1 MALAEGDEEQPWW
14 ENNTTLVS
22 VILGL
27 PVVGLISIGVLSL
40 IGINTSAFPYMIS
53 AEFFVTDLFLKLL
66 TLPVGII
73 LIRAFMRRMSSE

>member
-1 MALAEGDEEQPWW
+1 MDEGDEEEPWW

-27 PVVGLISIGVLSL
+27 PVLGLILIGVLSL
-40 IGINTSAFPYMIS
+40 IGINTSDFPYMIN

-66 TLPVGII
+66 TLPIVFIV
-73 LIRAFMRRMSSE
+73 IRALLRKYGQ